1 MSDTAELGRLASA
14 ASYLLLNAP
23 DARTLAALDV
33 AGGRVLDLDRA
44 RQDFYDFLCIPQSGC
59 FLPPFSHVLSQAQ
72 ETAEYWHFPTP
83 KYDGGDALR
92 PWFDAAGFDTAA
104 LPADP
109 ILAAANRPLDHVGV
123 LLAFLALLLDAA
135 QDSET
140 DRVVLGEFLGEH
152 VQPWAD
158 TFANLLCQAESPYI
172 ALLGTALQDLLDAVR
187 EDYPPL
193 TPPQRSLAH
202 KRIPIQP
209 AQVEGS
215 VAFPSSAQ

>member
-1 MSDTAELGRLASA
+1 MSDPTELARLASA

-23 DARTLAALDV
+23 DAQTLAVLEAPE
-33 AGGRVLDLDRA
+33 GEPLDLARA

-59 FLPPFSHVLSQAQ
+59 FLPPFAHVLSQAQ
-72 ETAEYWHFPTP
+72 ETAEYWHFSMP
-83 KYDGGDALR
+83 KYDGGDSLL
-92 PWFDAAGFDTAA
+92 PWFDAAGFDTTS

-140 DRVVLGEFLGEH
+140 DRAVLGEFLGEH

-158 TFANLLCQAESPYI
+158 TLVNLLCQAESPYI
-172 ALLGTALQDLLDAVR
+172 ALLGAALRDLFDAVR
-187 EDYPPL
+187 EGYPPL
-193 TPPQRSLAH
+193 APAQRPMAH
-202 KRIPIQP
+202 KLISIQL
-209 AQVEGS
+209 AV
-215 VAFPSSAQ
+215 

>member
-172 ALLGTALQDLLDAVR
+172 ALLGAALRDLLDAVR
-187 EDYPPL
+187 EDYPPM
-193 TPPQRSLAH
+193 TPRQF
-202 KRIPIQP
+202 PIAP
-209 AQVEGS
+209 KHIS
-215 VAFPSSAQ
+215 IVAA